1 MTPDQ
6 IRVSYSEFM
15 TKRGA
20 REIPSASL
28 VPEND
33 PSTLFTGS
41 GMQPMVPYLLGETH
55 PSGTD
60 LINIQKC
67 CRTGDIEEVG
77 DNSHLTFFEMIGRW
91 DLRANPATFKKNQIE
106 WIFEWQVDVLG
117 INPEN
122 LYVTVFKG
130 DPEVG
135 IGRDEESIGIWEEL
149 FKKRNIDPKIEDDG
163 ERYGLSRGGR
173 IFLYDAAEN
182 WWSRAGKPENMPV
195 GELGGP
201 DSEMFFDFEPDGNLM
216 DHPASDTGRF
226 LEIGNNV
233 FMSHQKTSERSFV
246 PLEKPNID
254 YGGGLERICA
264 AVNSDRDVYNTPFF
278 DAPKRVLSDLS
289 GKNYEEYLSPFRI
302 ILDHC
307 RAATFLVSDGVHPG
321 NQDASYITRRLIR
334 RAMRAAMGL
343 GIKEPFM
350 NKIITA
356 FLDDSKSYKK
366 LQSQR
371 KLILDSILQ
380 EETKFQKLLISG
392 EREILKHIERQKSV
406 SGIDAFNFYQTYGFP
421 KELTEE
427 ILKER
432 NMQIDDIE
440 GFESS
445 FNEHS
450 KKSATAAA
458 GKFKGGLADASEK
471 TTAFHTAAHLML
483 AGLREILGDHVH
495 QKGSNI
501 TAERIRFD
509 FNHDTKMTDEQ
520 KRFVEDY
527 VNNGILARAEVT
539 VFEMKKDEAYS
550 EGVEG
555 SFWEKYPDI
564 VKVYLMKDQVGKVWS
579 KELCGGPHVKNC
591 SFLSRYGT
599 FKINKEQSSS
609 AGVRRVKA
617 VFMEKVE

>member
-20 REIPSASL
+20 SEIPSASL

-41 GMQPMVPYLLGETH
+41 GMQPMVPYLLGEKH
-55 PSGTD
+55 PTGTD

-91 DLRANPATFKKNQIE
+91 DLRANPEVFKRNQIE

-117 INPEN
+117 INPEH

-130 DPEVG
+130 DPTVG
-135 IGRDEESIGIWEEL
+135 IGRDDESIKIWAKLFQQRGINPQIEES
-149 FKKRNIDPKIEDDG
+149 G
-163 ERYGLSRGGR
+163 EKYGMSRGGR
-173 IFLYDAAEN
+173 IFLYDATEN
-182 WWSRAGKPENMPV
+182 WWSRAGLPKNMPI

-201 DSEMFFDFEPDGNLM
+201 DSEMFFDFEPDGDLM
-216 DHPASDTGRF
+216 DHPASDTDRF

-233 FMSHQKTSERSFV
+233 FMSHQKTSESTFA
-246 PLEKPNID
+246 PLKKPNID
-254 YGGGLERICA
+254 YGGGLERLCA
-264 AVNSDRDVYNTPFF
+264 AVNYDRDLYNTPFF
-278 DAPKRVLSDLS
+278 ETPKKVLIELS
-289 GKNYEEYLSPFRI
+289 GKNYEDHLTSFRI

-307 RAATFLVSDGVHPG
+307 RAATFLVGDGVHPG

-334 RAMRAAMGL
+334 RAMRAAMSL
-343 GIKEPFM
+343 GIKDAFM
-350 NKIITA
+350 SKIITA
-356 FLDDSKSYKK
+356 FLDDSKSY
-366 LQSQR
+366 LQIQSKR
-371 KLILDSILQ
+371 IEILNSILQ
-380 EETKFQKLLISG
+380 EEKKFQKLLVSG
-392 EREILKHIERQKSV
+392 EREILKHIDRQKSV
-406 SGIDAFNFYQTYGFP
+406 SGFDAFNFYQTYGFP

-427 ILKER
+427 ILRER
-432 NMQIDDIE
+432 NMQIEDID
-440 GFESS
+440 GFEQS
-445 FNEHS
+445 FDEHS

-483 AGLREILGDHVH
+483 AGLREVLGNHVH

-501 TAERIRFD
+501 TSERIRFD
-509 FNHDTKMTDEQ
+509 FNHDLKMTEDQ
-520 KRFVEDY
+520 KRLVEKY
-527 VNNGILARAEVT
+527 VNDGIRAHAAVT

-550 EGVEG
+550 QGVEG

-564 VKVYLMKDQVGKVWS
+564 VKVYLMEDQDGKVWS
-579 KELCGGPHVKNC
+579 KELCGGPHVDNC
-591 SFLSRYGT
+591 ASLLTYGS

-609 AGVRRVKA
+609 AGVRRIKA
-617 VFMEKVE
+617 VFKENAE

>member
-6 IRVSYSEFM
+6 IRKSYSEFM

-20 REIPSASL
+20 FEIPSASL

-55 PSGTD
+55 PAGRD

-91 DLRANPATFKKNQIE
+91 DLKADPENFKKNQLE
-106 WIFEWQVDVLG
+106 WIFDWQVDVLG
-117 INPEN
+117 LNPQH

-130 DPEVG
+130 DPSVG
-135 IGRDEESIGIWEEL
+135 IDRDDEAIEIWTKI
-149 FKKRNIDPKIEDDG
+149 FKARNIDPKIESNG
-163 ERYGLSRGGR
+163 EKYGTSRGGR
-173 IFLYDAAEN
+173 IFLYDADEN
-182 WWSRAGKPENMPV
+182 WWSRSGRPANMPI

-201 DSEMFFDFEPDGNLM
+201 DSEMFFDFEPNGDIK
-216 DHPASDTGRF
+216 DHPASDSGRF

-233 FMSHQKTSERSFV
+233 FMSHQKVRVDSFL

-264 AVNSDRDVYNTPFF
+264 AVNTDRDVYNTPFF
-278 DAPKRVLSDLS
+278 KTPKLVLTDLS
-289 GKNYEEYLSPFRI
+289 GKLYHENLKLFRI

-307 RAATFLVSDGVHPG
+307 RAATFLVGDGVHPG
-321 NQDASYITRRLIR
+321 NQDAEYITRRLIR

-343 GIKEPFM
+343 GIKDSFM
-350 NKIITA
+350 GKLITA
-356 FLDDSKSYKK
+356 FLDDAKSYSQ

-371 KLILDSILQ
+371 EIILNSILA
-380 EETKFQKLLISG
+380 EEKKFQKLLISG
-392 EREILKHIERQKSV
+392 EREILKHVVRKGEV
-406 SGIDAFNFYQTYGFP
+406 TGFDAFNFYQTYGFP

-427 ILKER
+427 VLKEQGLEIQ
-432 NMQIDDIE
+432 NIN
-440 GFESS
+440 GFEKAS
-445 FNEHS
+445 NEHS
-450 KKSATAAA
+450 KMSATASA

-483 AGLREILGDHVH
+483 AGLREVLGSHVH

-501 TAERIRFD
+501 TADRIRFD
-509 FNHDTKMTDEQ
+509 FSHDMKMTDEE
-520 KRFVEDY
+520 KRAVEEY
-527 VNNGILARAEVT
+527 VNRGVEAKALVT
-539 VFEMKKDEAYS
+539 VSEMAKDEAYS
-550 EGVEG
+550 QGVEG

-564 VKVYLMKDQVGKVWS
+564 VKVYSMEDPSGKIWS
-579 KELCGGPHVKNC
+579 KELCGGPHVENC
-591 SFLSRYGT
+591 SILSNYGQ
-599 FKINKEQSSS
+599 FKIGKEQSSS
-609 AGVRRVKA
+609 AGTRRVKA
-617 VFMEKVE
+617 TFVE

>member
-6 IRVSYSEFM
+6 IRKSYSEFM

-20 REIPSASL
+20 FEIPSASL

-55 PSGTD
+55 PAGRD

-91 DLRANPATFKKNQIE
+91 DLKADPENFKKNQLE
-106 WIFEWQVDVLG
+106 WIFDWQVDVLG
-117 INPEN
+117 LNPQH

-130 DPEVG
+130 DPSVG
-135 IGRDEESIGIWEEL
+135 IDRDDEAIEIWTKI
-149 FKKRNIDPKIEDDG
+149 FKARNIDPKIESNG
-163 ERYGLSRGGR
+163 EKYGTSRGGR
-173 IFLYDAAEN
+173 IFLYDADEN
-182 WWSRAGKPENMPV
+182 WWSRSGRPANMPI

-201 DSEMFFDFEPDGNLM
+201 DSEMFFDFEPNGDIK
-216 DHPASDTGRF
+216 DHPASDSGRF

-233 FMSHQKTSERSFV
+233 FMSHQKVRADSFL

-264 AVNSDRDVYNTPFF
+264 AVNTDRDVYNTPFF
-278 DAPKRVLSDLS
+278 KTPKLVLTDLS
-289 GKNYEEYLSPFRI
+289 GKLYHENLKLFRI

-307 RAATFLVSDGVHPG
+307 RAATFLVGDGVHPG
-321 NQDASYITRRLIR
+321 NQDAEYITRRLIR

-343 GIKEPFM
+343 GIKDSFM
-350 NKIITA
+350 GKLITA
-356 FLDDSKSYKK
+356 FLDDAKSYSQ

-371 KLILDSILQ
+371 EIILNSILI
-380 EETKFQKLLISG
+380 EEKKFQKLLISG
-392 EREILKHIERQKSV
+392 EREILKHVVRKGEV
-406 SGIDAFNFYQTYGFP
+406 TGFDAFNFYQTYGFP

-427 ILKER
+427 VLKEQGLEIQ
-432 NMQIDDIE
+432 NIN
-440 GFESS
+440 GFEKAS
-445 FNEHS
+445 NEHS
-450 KKSATAAA
+450 KMSATASA

-483 AGLREILGDHVH
+483 AGLREVLGSHVH

-501 TAERIRFD
+501 TADRIRFD
-509 FNHDTKMTDEQ
+509 FSHDMKMTDEE
-520 KRFVEDY
+520 KRAVEEY
-527 VNNGILARAEVT
+527 VNRGVEAKALVT
-539 VFEMKKDEAYS
+539 VSEMAKDEAYS
-550 EGVEG
+550 QGVEG

-564 VKVYLMKDQVGKVWS
+564 VKVYSMEDPSGKIWS
-579 KELCGGPHVKNC
+579 KELCGGPHVENC
-591 SFLSRYGT
+591 SILSNYGQ
-599 FKINKEQSSS
+599 FKIGKEQSSS
-609 AGVRRVKA
+609 AGTRRVKA
-617 VFMEKVE
+617 TFVE

>member
-6 IRVSYSEFM
+6 IRKSYSEFM

-20 REIPSASL
+20 FEIPSASL

-55 PSGTD
+55 PAGRD

-91 DLRANPATFKKNQIE
+91 DLKADPENFKKNQLE
-106 WIFEWQVDVLG
+106 WIFDWQVDVLG
-117 INPEN
+117 LNPQH

-130 DPEVG
+130 DPSVG
-135 IGRDEESIGIWEEL
+135 IDRDDEAIEIWTKI
-149 FKKRNIDPKIEDDG
+149 FKARNIDPKIESNG
-163 ERYGLSRGGR
+163 EKYGTSRGGR
-173 IFLYDAAEN
+173 IFLYDADEN
-182 WWSRAGKPENMPV
+182 WWSRSGRPANMPI

-201 DSEMFFDFEPDGNLM
+201 DSEMFFDFEPNGDIK
-216 DHPASDTGRF
+216 DHPASDSGRF

-233 FMSHQKTSERSFV
+233 FMSHQKVRADSFL

-264 AVNSDRDVYNTPFF
+264 AVNTDRDVYNTPFF
-278 DAPKRVLSDLS
+278 KTPKLVLTDLS
-289 GKNYEEYLSPFRI
+289 GKLYHENLKLFRI

-307 RAATFLVSDGVHPG
+307 RAATFLVGDGVHPG
-321 NQDASYITRRLIR
+321 NQDAEYITRRLIR

-343 GIKEPFM
+343 GIKDSFM
-350 NKIITA
+350 GKLITA
-356 FLDDSKSYKK
+356 FLDDAKSYSQ

-371 KLILDSILQ
+371 EIILNSILT
-380 EETKFQKLLISG
+380 EEKKFQKLLISG
-392 EREILKHIERQKSV
+392 EREILKHVVRKGEV
-406 SGIDAFNFYQTYGFP
+406 TGFDAFNFYQTYGFP

-427 ILKER
+427 VLKEQGLEIQ
-432 NMQIDDIE
+432 NID
-440 GFESS
+440 GFEKASD
-445 FNEHS
+445 EHS
-450 KKSATAAA
+450 KMSATASA

-483 AGLREILGDHVH
+483 AGLREVLGSHVH

-501 TAERIRFD
+501 TADRIRFD
-509 FNHDTKMTDEQ
+509 FSHDMKMTDEE
-520 KRFVEDY
+520 KRAVEEY
-527 VNNGILARAEVT
+527 VNRGVEAKALVT
-539 VFEMKKDEAYS
+539 VSEMAKDEAYS
-550 EGVEG
+550 QGVEG

-564 VKVYLMKDQVGKVWS
+564 VKVYSMEDPSGKIWS
-579 KELCGGPHVKNC
+579 KELCGGPHVENC
-591 SFLSRYGT
+591 SILSNYGQ
-599 FKINKEQSSS
+599 FKIGKEQSSS
-609 AGVRRVKA
+609 AGTRRVKA
-617 VFMEKVE
+617 TFVE

>member
-6 IRVSYSEFM
+6 IRKSYSEFM

-20 REIPSASL
+20 FEIPSASL

-55 PSGTD
+55 PAGRD

-91 DLRANPATFKKNQIE
+91 DLKADPENFKKNQLE
-106 WIFEWQVDVLG
+106 WIFDWQVDVLG
-117 INPEN
+117 LNPQH

-130 DPEVG
+130 DPSVG
-135 IGRDEESIGIWEEL
+135 IDRDDEAIEIWTKI
-149 FKKRNIDPKIEDDG
+149 FKARNIDPKIESNG
-163 ERYGLSRGGR
+163 EKYGNSRGGR
-173 IFLYDAAEN
+173 IFLYDADEN
-182 WWSRAGKPENMPV
+182 WWSRSGRPANMPI

-201 DSEMFFDFEPDGNLM
+201 DSEMFFDFEPNGDIK
-216 DHPASDTGRF
+216 DHPASDSGRF

-233 FMSHQKTSERSFV
+233 FMSHQKVRADSFL

-264 AVNSDRDVYNTPFF
+264 AVNTDRDVYNTPFF
-278 DAPKRVLSDLS
+278 KTPKLVLTDLS
-289 GKNYEEYLSPFRI
+289 GKLYHENLKLFRI

-307 RAATFLVSDGVHPG
+307 RAATFLVGDGVHPG
-321 NQDASYITRRLIR
+321 NQDAEYITRRLIR

-343 GIKEPFM
+343 GIKDSFM
-350 NKIITA
+350 GKLITA
-356 FLDDSKSYKK
+356 FLDDAKSYSQ

-371 KLILDSILQ
+371 EIILNSILA
-380 EETKFQKLLISG
+380 EEKKFQKLLISG
-392 EREILKHIERQKSV
+392 EREILKHVVRKGEV
-406 SGIDAFNFYQTYGFP
+406 TGFDAFNFYQTYGFP

-427 ILKER
+427 VLKEQGLEIQ
-432 NMQIDDIE
+432 NIN
-440 GFESS
+440 GFEKAS
-445 FNEHS
+445 NEHS
-450 KKSATAAA
+450 KMSATASA

-483 AGLREILGDHVH
+483 AGLREVLGSHVH

-501 TAERIRFD
+501 TADRIRFD
-509 FNHDTKMTDEQ
+509 FSHDMKMTDEE
-520 KRFVEDY
+520 KRAVEEY
-527 VNNGILARAEVT
+527 VNRGVEAKALVT
-539 VFEMKKDEAYS
+539 VSEMAKDEAYS
-550 EGVEG
+550 QGVEG

-564 VKVYLMKDQVGKVWS
+564 VKVYSMEDPSGKIWS
-579 KELCGGPHVKNC
+579 KELCGGPHVENC
-591 SFLSRYGT
+591 SILSNYGQ
-599 FKINKEQSSS
+599 FKIGKEQSSS
-609 AGVRRVKA
+609 AGTRRVKA
-617 VFMEKVE
+617 TFVE

>member
-6 IRVSYSEFM
+6 IRKSYSEFM

-20 REIPSASL
+20 FEIPSASL

-55 PSGTD
+55 PAGRD

-91 DLRANPATFKKNQIE
+91 DLKADPENFKKNQLE
-106 WIFEWQVDVLG
+106 WIFDWQVDVLG
-117 INPEN
+117 LNPQH

-130 DPEVG
+130 DPSVG
-135 IGRDEESIGIWEEL
+135 IDRDDEAIEIWTKI
-149 FKKRNIDPKIEDDG
+149 FKARNIDPKIESNG
-163 ERYGLSRGGR
+163 EKYGTSRGGR
-173 IFLYDAAEN
+173 IFLYDADEN
-182 WWSRAGKPENMPV
+182 WWSRSGRPANMPI

-201 DSEMFFDFEPDGNLM
+201 DSEMFFDFEPNGDIK
-216 DHPASDTGRF
+216 DHPASDSGRF

-233 FMSHQKTSERSFV
+233 FMSHQKVRADSFL

-264 AVNSDRDVYNTPFF
+264 AVNTDRDVYNTPFF
-278 DAPKRVLSDLS
+278 KTPKLVLTDLS
-289 GKNYEEYLSPFRI
+289 GKLYHENLKLFRI

-307 RAATFLVSDGVHPG
+307 RAATFLVGDGVHPG
-321 NQDASYITRRLIR
+321 NQDAEYITRRLIR

-343 GIKEPFM
+343 GIKDSFM
-350 NKIITA
+350 GKLITA
-356 FLDDSKSYKK
+356 FLDDAKSYSQ

-371 KLILDSILQ
+371 EIILNSILT
-380 EETKFQKLLISG
+380 EEKKFQKLLISG
-392 EREILKHIERQKSV
+392 EREILKHVVRKGEV
-406 SGIDAFNFYQTYGFP
+406 TGFDAFNFYQTYGFP

-427 ILKER
+427 VLKEQGLEIQ
-432 NMQIDDIE
+432 NIN
-440 GFESS
+440 GFEKAS
-445 FNEHS
+445 NEHS
-450 KKSATAAA
+450 KMSATASA

-483 AGLREILGDHVH
+483 AGLREVLGSHVH

-501 TAERIRFD
+501 TADRIRFD
-509 FNHDTKMTDEQ
+509 FSHDMKMTDEE
-520 KRFVEDY
+520 KRAVEEY
-527 VNNGILARAEVT
+527 VNRGVEAKALVT
-539 VFEMKKDEAYS
+539 VSEMAKDEAYS
-550 EGVEG
+550 QGVEG

-564 VKVYLMKDQVGKVWS
+564 VKVYSMEDPSGKIWS
-579 KELCGGPHVKNC
+579 KELCGGPHVENC
-591 SFLSRYGT
+591 SILSTYGQ
-599 FKINKEQSSS
+599 FKIGKEQSSS
-609 AGVRRVKA
+609 AGTRRVKA
-617 VFMEKVE
+617 TFVE

>member
-1 MTPDQ
+1 
-6 IRVSYSEFM
+6 
-15 TKRGA
+15 
-20 REIPSASL
+20 
-28 VPEND
+28 
-33 PSTLFTGS
+33 
-41 GMQPMVPYLLGETH
+41 
-55 PSGTD
+55 
-60 LINIQKC
+60 
-67 CRTGDIEEVG
+67 
-77 DNSHLTFFEMIGRW
+77 
-91 DLRANPATFKKNQIE
+91 
-106 WIFEWQVDVLG
+106 
-117 INPEN
+117 
-122 LYVTVFKG
+122 
-130 DPEVG
+130 
-135 IGRDEESIGIWEEL
+135 
-149 FKKRNIDPKIEDDG
+149 
-163 ERYGLSRGGR
+163 
-173 IFLYDAAEN
+173 
-182 WWSRAGKPENMPV
+182 
-195 GELGGP
+195 LGGP

-233 FMSHQKTSERSFV
+233 FMSYQKKSERSFV

-278 DAPKRVLSDLS
+278 DEPKRVLSDLS
-289 GKNYEEYLSPFRI
+289 GKNYKEYLSSFRI

-307 RAATFLVSDGVHPG
+307 RAATFLVGDGVHPG

-350 NKIITA
+350 HKIITA
-356 FLDDSKSYKK
+356 FLDDSKSYKQI
-366 LQSQR
+366 QSQR
-371 KLILDSILQ
+371 KLILNSILQ
-380 EETKFQKLLISG
+380 EEAKFQKLLISG
-392 EREILKHIERQKSV
+392 EKEILKHIERQKSV

-445 FNEHS
+445 FKEHS

-509 FNHDTKMTDEQ
+509 FNHDLKMTDEQ

-527 VNNGILARAEVT
+527 VNNGILAQAEVT
-539 VFEMKKDEAYS
+539 VFEMKKDEAYA

-564 VKVYLMKDQVGKVWS
+564 VKVYLMKDQAGKVWS

-591 SFLSRYGT
+591 SFLSKYGT

>member
-6 IRVSYSEFM
+6 IRKSYSEFM

-20 REIPSASL
+20 FEIPSASL

-55 PSGTD
+55 PAGRD

-91 DLRANPATFKKNQIE
+91 DLKADPENFKKNQLE
-106 WIFEWQVDVLG
+106 WIFDWQVDVLG
-117 INPEN
+117 LNPQH

-130 DPEVG
+130 DPSVG
-135 IGRDEESIGIWEEL
+135 IDRDDEAIEIWTKI
-149 FKKRNIDPKIEDDG
+149 FKARNIDPKIESNG
-163 ERYGLSRGGR
+163 EKYGTSRGGR
-173 IFLYDAAEN
+173 IFLYDADEN
-182 WWSRAGKPENMPV
+182 WWSRSGRPANMPI

-201 DSEMFFDFEPDGNLM
+201 DSEMFFDFEPNGDIK
-216 DHPASDTGRF
+216 DHPASDSGRF

-233 FMSHQKTSERSFV
+233 FMSHQKVRADSFL
-246 PLEKPNID
+246 PLENPNID

-264 AVNSDRDVYNTPFF
+264 AVNTDRDVYNTPFF
-278 DAPKRVLSDLS
+278 KTPKLVLTDLS
-289 GKNYEEYLSPFRI
+289 GKLYHENLKLFRI

-307 RAATFLVSDGVHPG
+307 RAATFLVGDGVHPG
-321 NQDASYITRRLIR
+321 NQDAEYITRRLIR

-343 GIKEPFM
+343 GIKDSFM
-350 NKIITA
+350 GKLITA
-356 FLDDSKSYKK
+356 FLDDAKSYSQ

-371 KLILDSILQ
+371 EIILNSILA
-380 EETKFQKLLISG
+380 EEKKFQKLLISG
-392 EREILKHIERQKSV
+392 EREILKHVVRKGEV
-406 SGIDAFNFYQTYGFP
+406 TGFDAFNFYQTYGFP

-427 ILKER
+427 VLKEQGLEIQ
-432 NMQIDDIE
+432 NIN
-440 GFESS
+440 GFEKAS
-445 FNEHS
+445 NEHS
-450 KKSATAAA
+450 KMSATASA

-483 AGLREILGDHVH
+483 AGLREVLGSHVH

-501 TAERIRFD
+501 TADRIRFD
-509 FNHDTKMTDEQ
+509 FSHDMKMTDEE
-520 KRFVEDY
+520 KRAVEEY
-527 VNNGILARAEVT
+527 VNRGVEAKALVT
-539 VFEMKKDEAYS
+539 VSEMAKDEAYS
-550 EGVEG
+550 QGVEG

-564 VKVYLMKDQVGKVWS
+564 VKVYSMEDPSGKIWS
-579 KELCGGPHVKNC
+579 KELCGGPHVENC
-591 SFLSRYGT
+591 SILSNYGQ
-599 FKINKEQSSS
+599 FKIGKEQSSS
-609 AGVRRVKA
+609 AGTRRVKA
-617 VFMEKVE
+617 TFVE

>member
-6 IRVSYSEFM
+6 IRKSYSEFM

-20 REIPSASL
+20 FEIPSASL

-55 PSGTD
+55 PAGRD

-91 DLRANPATFKKNQIE
+91 DLKADPENFKKNQLE
-106 WIFEWQVDVLG
+106 WIFDWQVDVLG
-117 INPEN
+117 LNPQH

-130 DPEVG
+130 DPSVG
-135 IGRDEESIGIWEEL
+135 IDRDDEAIEIWTKI
-149 FKKRNIDPKIEDDG
+149 FKARNIDPKIESNG
-163 ERYGLSRGGR
+163 EKYGTSRGGR
-173 IFLYDAAEN
+173 IFLYDADEN
-182 WWSRAGKPENMPV
+182 WWSRSGRPANMPI

-201 DSEMFFDFEPDGNLM
+201 DSEMFFDFEPNGDIK
-216 DHPASDTGRF
+216 DHPASDSGRF

-233 FMSHQKTSERSFV
+233 FMSHQKVRADSFL

-264 AVNSDRDVYNTPFF
+264 AVNTDRDVYNTPFF
-278 DAPKRVLSDLS
+278 KTPKLVLTDLS
-289 GKNYEEYLSPFRI
+289 GKLYHENLKLFRI

-307 RAATFLVSDGVHPG
+307 RAATFLVGDGVHPG
-321 NQDASYITRRLIR
+321 NQDAEYITRRLIR

-343 GIKEPFM
+343 GIKGSFM
-350 NKIITA
+350 GKLITA
-356 FLDDSKSYKK
+356 FLDDAKSYSQ

-371 KLILDSILQ
+371 EIILNSILT
-380 EETKFQKLLISG
+380 EEKKFQKLLISG
-392 EREILKHIERQKSV
+392 EREILKHVVRKGEV
-406 SGIDAFNFYQTYGFP
+406 TGFDAFNFYQTYGFP

-427 ILKER
+427 VLKEQGLEIQ
-432 NMQIDDIE
+432 NIN
-440 GFESS
+440 GFEKAS
-445 FNEHS
+445 NEHS
-450 KKSATAAA
+450 KMSATASA

-483 AGLREILGDHVH
+483 AGLREVLGSHVH

-501 TAERIRFD
+501 TADRIRFD
-509 FNHDTKMTDEQ
+509 FSHDMKMTDEE
-520 KRFVEDY
+520 KRAVEEY
-527 VNNGILARAEVT
+527 VNRGVEAKALVT
-539 VFEMKKDEAYS
+539 VSEMAKDEAYS
-550 EGVEG
+550 QGVEG

-564 VKVYLMKDQVGKVWS
+564 VKVYSMEDPSGKIWS
-579 KELCGGPHVKNC
+579 KELCGGPHVENC
-591 SFLSRYGT
+591 SILSTYGQ
-599 FKINKEQSSS
+599 FKIGKEQSSS
-609 AGVRRVKA
+609 AGTRRVKA
-617 VFMEKVE
+617 TFVE

>member
-6 IRVSYSEFM
+6 IRKSYSEFM

-20 REIPSASL
+20 FEIPSASL

-55 PSGTD
+55 PAGRD

-91 DLRANPATFKKNQIE
+91 DLKADPENFKKNQLE
-106 WIFEWQVDVLG
+106 WIFDWQVDVLG
-117 INPEN
+117 LNPQH

-130 DPEVG
+130 DPSVG
-135 IGRDEESIGIWEEL
+135 IDRDDEAIEIWTKI
-149 FKKRNIDPKIEDDG
+149 FKARNIDPKIESNG
-163 ERYGLSRGGR
+163 EKYGTSRGGR
-173 IFLYDAAEN
+173 IFLYDADEN
-182 WWSRAGKPENMPV
+182 WWSRSGRPANMPI

-201 DSEMFFDFEPDGNLM
+201 DSEMFFDFEPNGDIK
-216 DHPASDTGRF
+216 DHPASDSGRF

-233 FMSHQKTSERSFV
+233 FMSHQKVRADSFL

-264 AVNSDRDVYNTPFF
+264 AVNTDRDVYNTPFF
-278 DAPKRVLSDLS
+278 KTPKLVLTDLS
-289 GKNYEEYLSPFRI
+289 GKLYHENLKLFRI

-307 RAATFLVSDGVHPG
+307 RAATFLVGDGVHPG
-321 NQDASYITRRLIR
+321 NQDAEYITRRLIR

-343 GIKEPFM
+343 GIKDSFM
-350 NKIITA
+350 GKLITA
-356 FLDDSKSYKK
+356 FLDDAKSYSQ

-371 KLILDSILQ
+371 EIILNSILT
-380 EETKFQKLLISG
+380 EEKKFQKLLISG
-392 EREILKHIERQKSV
+392 EREILKHVVRKGEV
-406 SGIDAFNFYQTYGFP
+406 TGFDAFNFYQTYGFP

-427 ILKER
+427 VLKEQGLEIQ
-432 NMQIDDIE
+432 NIN
-440 GFESS
+440 GFEKAS
-445 FNEHS
+445 NEHS
-450 KKSATAAA
+450 KMSATASA

-483 AGLREILGDHVH
+483 AGLREVLGSHVH

-501 TAERIRFD
+501 TADRIRFD
-509 FNHDTKMTDEQ
+509 FSHDMKMTDEE
-520 KRFVEDY
+520 KRAVEEY
-527 VNNGILARAEVT
+527 VNRGVEAKALVT
-539 VFEMKKDEAYS
+539 VSEMAKDEAYS
-550 EGVEG
+550 QEVEG

-564 VKVYLMKDQVGKVWS
+564 VKVYSMEDPSGKIWS
-579 KELCGGPHVKNC
+579 KELCGGPHVENC
-591 SFLSRYGT
+591 SILSNYGQ
-599 FKINKEQSSS
+599 FKIGKEQSSS
-609 AGVRRVKA
+609 AGTRRVKA
-617 VFMEKVE
+617 TFVE

>member
-6 IRVSYSEFM
+6 IRKSYSEFM

-20 REIPSASL
+20 FEIPSASL

-55 PSGTD
+55 PAGRD

-91 DLRANPATFKKNQIE
+91 DLKADPENFKKNQLE
-106 WIFEWQVDVLG
+106 WIFDWQVDVLG
-117 INPEN
+117 LNPQH

-130 DPEVG
+130 DPSVG
-135 IGRDEESIGIWEEL
+135 IGRDDEAIEIWTKI
-149 FKKRNIDPKIEDDG
+149 FKARNIDPKIESNG
-163 ERYGLSRGGR
+163 EKYGTSRGGR
-173 IFLYDAAEN
+173 IFLYDADEN
-182 WWSRAGKPENMPV
+182 WWSRSGRPANMPI

-201 DSEMFFDFEPDGNLM
+201 DSEMFFDFEPNGDIK
-216 DHPASDTGRF
+216 DHPASDSGRF

-233 FMSHQKTSERSFV
+233 FMSHQKVRADSFL

-264 AVNSDRDVYNTPFF
+264 AVNTDRDVYNTPFF
-278 DAPKRVLSDLS
+278 KTPKLVLTDLS
-289 GKNYEEYLSPFRI
+289 GKLYHENLKLFRI

-307 RAATFLVSDGVHPG
+307 RAATFLVGDGVHPG
-321 NQDASYITRRLIR
+321 NQDAEYITRRLIR

-343 GIKEPFM
+343 GIKDSFM
-350 NKIITA
+350 GKLITA
-356 FLDDSKSYKK
+356 FLDDAKSYSQ

-371 KLILDSILQ
+371 EIILNSILT
-380 EETKFQKLLISG
+380 EEKKFQKLLISG
-392 EREILKHIERQKSV
+392 EREILKHVVRKGEV
-406 SGIDAFNFYQTYGFP
+406 TGFDAFNFYQTYGFP

-427 ILKER
+427 VLKEQGLEIQ
-432 NMQIDDIE
+432 NIN
-440 GFESS
+440 GFEKAS
-445 FNEHS
+445 NEHS
-450 KKSATAAA
+450 KMSATASA

-483 AGLREILGDHVH
+483 AGLREVLGSHVH

-501 TAERIRFD
+501 TADRIRFD
-509 FNHDTKMTDEQ
+509 FSHDMKMTDEE
-520 KRFVEDY
+520 KRAVEEY
-527 VNNGILARAEVT
+527 VNRGVEAKALVT
-539 VFEMKKDEAYS
+539 VSEMAKDEAYS
-550 EGVEG
+550 QGVEG

-564 VKVYLMKDQVGKVWS
+564 VKVYSMEDPSGKIWS
-579 KELCGGPHVKNC
+579 KELCGGPHVENC
-591 SFLSRYGT
+591 SILSNYGQ
-599 FKINKEQSSS
+599 FKIGKEQSSS
-609 AGVRRVKA
+609 AGTRRVKA
-617 VFMEKVE
+617 TFVE

>member
-6 IRVSYSEFM
+6 IRKSYSEFM

-20 REIPSASL
+20 FEIPSASL

-55 PSGTD
+55 PAGRD

-91 DLRANPATFKKNQIE
+91 DLKADPENFKKNQLE
-106 WIFEWQVDVLG
+106 WIFDWQVDVLG
-117 INPEN
+117 LNPQH

-130 DPEVG
+130 DPSVG
-135 IGRDEESIGIWEEL
+135 IDRDDEAIEIWTKI
-149 FKKRNIDPKIEDDG
+149 FKARNIDPKIESNG
-163 ERYGLSRGGR
+163 EKYGTSRGGR
-173 IFLYDAAEN
+173 IFLYDADEN
-182 WWSRAGKPENMPV
+182 WWSRSGRPANMPI

-201 DSEMFFDFEPDGNLM
+201 DSEMFFDFEPNGDIK
-216 DHPASDTGRF
+216 DHPASDSGRF

-233 FMSHQKTSERSFV
+233 FMSHQKVRADSFL

-264 AVNSDRDVYNTPFF
+264 AVNTDRDVYNTPFF
-278 DAPKRVLSDLS
+278 KTPKLVLTDLS
-289 GKNYEEYLSPFRI
+289 GKLYHENLKLFRI

-307 RAATFLVSDGVHPG
+307 RAATFLVGDGVHPG
-321 NQDASYITRRLIR
+321 NQDAEYITRRLIR

-343 GIKEPFM
+343 GIKDYFM
-350 NKIITA
+350 GKLITA
-356 FLDDSKSYKK
+356 FLDDAKSYSQ

-371 KLILDSILQ
+371 EIILNSILA
-380 EETKFQKLLISG
+380 EEKKFQKLLISG
-392 EREILKHIERQKSV
+392 EREILKHVVRKGEV
-406 SGIDAFNFYQTYGFP
+406 TGFDAFNFYQTYGFP

-427 ILKER
+427 VLKEQGLEIQ
-432 NMQIDDIE
+432 NIN
-440 GFESS
+440 GFEKAS
-445 FNEHS
+445 NEHS
-450 KKSATAAA
+450 KMSATASA

-483 AGLREILGDHVH
+483 AGLREVLGSHVH

-501 TAERIRFD
+501 TADRIRFD
-509 FNHDTKMTDEQ
+509 FSHDMKMTDEE
-520 KRFVEDY
+520 KRAVEEY
-527 VNNGILARAEVT
+527 VNRGVEAKALVT
-539 VFEMKKDEAYS
+539 VSEMAKDEAYS
-550 EGVEG
+550 QGVEG

-564 VKVYLMKDQVGKVWS
+564 VKVYSMEDPSGKIWS
-579 KELCGGPHVKNC
+579 KELCGGPHVENC
-591 SFLSRYGT
+591 SILSNYGQ
-599 FKINKEQSSS
+599 FKIGKEQSSS
-609 AGVRRVKA
+609 AGTRRVKA
-617 VFMEKVE
+617 TFVE

>member
-6 IRVSYSEFM
+6 IRKSYSEFM

-20 REIPSASL
+20 FEIPSASL

-55 PSGTD
+55 PAGRD

-91 DLRANPATFKKNQIE
+91 DLKADPENFKKNQLE
-106 WIFEWQVDVLG
+106 WIFDWQVDVLG
-117 INPEN
+117 LNPQH

-130 DPEVG
+130 DPSVG
-135 IGRDEESIGIWEEL
+135 IDRDDEAIEIWTKI
-149 FKKRNIDPKIEDDG
+149 FKARNIDPKIESNG
-163 ERYGLSRGGR
+163 EKYGTSRGGR
-173 IFLYDAAEN
+173 IFLYDADEN
-182 WWSRAGKPENMPV
+182 WWSRSGRPANMPI

-201 DSEMFFDFEPDGNLM
+201 DSEMFFDFEPNGDIK
-216 DHPASDTGRF
+216 DHPASDSGRF

-233 FMSHQKTSERSFV
+233 FMSHQKVRADSFL

-264 AVNSDRDVYNTPFF
+264 AVNTDRDVYNTPFF
-278 DAPKRVLSDLS
+278 KTPKLVLTDLS
-289 GKNYEEYLSPFRI
+289 GKLYHENLKLFRI

-307 RAATFLVSDGVHPG
+307 RAATFLVGDGVHPG
-321 NQDASYITRRLIR
+321 NQDAEYITRRLIR

-343 GIKEPFM
+343 GIKDSFM
-350 NKIITA
+350 GKLITA
-356 FLDDSKSYKK
+356 FLDDAKSYSQ

-371 KLILDSILQ
+371 EIILNSILT
-380 EETKFQKLLISG
+380 EEKKFQKLLISG
-392 EREILKHIERQKSV
+392 EREILKHVVRKGEV
-406 SGIDAFNFYQTYGFP
+406 TGFDAFNFYQTYGFP

-427 ILKER
+427 VLKEQGLEIQ
-432 NMQIDDIE
+432 NIN
-440 GFESS
+440 GFEKAS
-445 FNEHS
+445 NEHS
-450 KKSATAAA
+450 KMSATASA

-483 AGLREILGDHVH
+483 AGLREVLGSHVH

-501 TAERIRFD
+501 TADRIRFD
-509 FNHDTKMTDEQ
+509 FSHDIKMTDEE
-520 KRFVEDY
+520 KRAVEEY
-527 VNNGILARAEVT
+527 VNRGVEAKALVT
-539 VFEMKKDEAYS
+539 VSEMAKDEAYS
-550 EGVEG
+550 QGVEG

-564 VKVYLMKDQVGKVWS
+564 VKVYSMEDPSGKIWS
-579 KELCGGPHVKNC
+579 KELCGGPHVENC
-591 SFLSRYGT
+591 SILSNYGQ
-599 FKINKEQSSS
+599 FKIGKEQSSS
-609 AGVRRVKA
+609 AGTRRVKA
-617 VFMEKVE
+617 TFVE

>member
-6 IRVSYSEFM
+6 IRKSYSEFM

-20 REIPSASL
+20 FEIPSASL

-55 PSGTD
+55 PAGRD

-91 DLRANPATFKKNQIE
+91 DLKADPENFKKNQLE
-106 WIFEWQVDVLG
+106 WIFDWQVDVLG
-117 INPEN
+117 LNPQH

-130 DPEVG
+130 DPSVG
-135 IGRDEESIGIWEEL
+135 IDRDDEAIEIWTKI
-149 FKKRNIDPKIEDDG
+149 FKARNIDPKIESNG
-163 ERYGLSRGGR
+163 EKYGTSRGGR
-173 IFLYDAAEN
+173 IFLYDADEN
-182 WWSRAGKPENMPV
+182 WWSRSGRPANMPI

-201 DSEMFFDFEPDGNLM
+201 DSEMFFDFEPNGDIK
-216 DHPASDTGRF
+216 DHPASDSGRF

-233 FMSHQKTSERSFV
+233 FMSHQKVKADSFL

-264 AVNSDRDVYNTPFF
+264 AVNTDRDVYNTPFF
-278 DAPKRVLSDLS
+278 KTPKLVLTDLS
-289 GKNYEEYLSPFRI
+289 GKLYHENLKLFRI

-307 RAATFLVSDGVHPG
+307 RAATFLVGDGVHPG
-321 NQDASYITRRLIR
+321 NQDAEYITRRLIR

-343 GIKEPFM
+343 GIKDSFM
-350 NKIITA
+350 GKLITA
-356 FLDDSKSYKK
+356 FLDDAKSYSQ

-371 KLILDSILQ
+371 EIILNSILT
-380 EETKFQKLLISG
+380 EEKKFQKLLISG
-392 EREILKHIERQKSV
+392 EREILKHVVRKGEV
-406 SGIDAFNFYQTYGFP
+406 TGLDAFNFYQTYGFP

-427 ILKER
+427 VLKEQGLEIQ
-432 NMQIDDIE
+432 NIN
-440 GFESS
+440 GFEKAS
-445 FNEHS
+445 NEHS
-450 KKSATAAA
+450 KMSATASA

-483 AGLREILGDHVH
+483 AGLREVLGSHVH

-501 TAERIRFD
+501 TADRIRFD
-509 FNHDTKMTDEQ
+509 FSHDMKMTDEE
-520 KRFVEDY
+520 KRAVEEY
-527 VNNGILARAEVT
+527 VNRGVEAKALVT
-539 VFEMKKDEAYS
+539 VSEMAKDEAYS
-550 EGVEG
+550 QGVEG

-564 VKVYLMKDQVGKVWS
+564 VKVYSMEDPSGKIWS
-579 KELCGGPHVKNC
+579 KELCGGPHVENC
-591 SFLSRYGT
+591 SILSNYGQ
-599 FKINKEQSSS
+599 FKIGKEQSSS
-609 AGVRRVKA
+609 AGTRRVKA
-617 VFMEKVE
+617 TFVE

>member
-6 IRVSYSEFM
+6 IRKSYSEFM

-20 REIPSASL
+20 FEIPSASL

-55 PSGTD
+55 PAGRD

-91 DLRANPATFKKNQIE
+91 DLKADPENFKKNQLE
-106 WIFEWQVDVLG
+106 WIFDWQVDVLG
-117 INPEN
+117 LNPQH

-130 DPEVG
+130 DPSVG
-135 IGRDEESIGIWEEL
+135 IDRDDEAIEIWTKI
-149 FKKRNIDPKIEDDG
+149 FKARNIDPKIESNG
-163 ERYGLSRGGR
+163 EKYGTSRGGR
-173 IFLYDAAEN
+173 IFLYDADEN
-182 WWSRAGKPENMPV
+182 WWSRSGRPANMPI

-201 DSEMFFDFEPDGNLM
+201 DSEMFFDFEPNGDLK
-216 DHPASDTGRF
+216 DHPASDSGRF

-233 FMSHQKTSERSFV
+233 FMSHQKVRVDSFL

-264 AVNSDRDVYNTPFF
+264 AVNTDRDVYNTPFF
-278 DAPKRVLSDLS
+278 KTPKLVLTDLS
-289 GKNYEEYLSPFRI
+289 GKLYHENLKLFRI

-307 RAATFLVSDGVHPG
+307 RAATFLVGDGVHPG
-321 NQDASYITRRLIR
+321 NQDAEYITRRLIR

-343 GIKEPFM
+343 GIKDSFM
-350 NKIITA
+350 GKLITA
-356 FLDDSKSYKK
+356 FLDDAKSYSQ

-371 KLILDSILQ
+371 EIILNSILA
-380 EETKFQKLLISG
+380 EEKKFQKLLISG
-392 EREILKHIERQKSV
+392 EREILKHVVRKGEV
-406 SGIDAFNFYQTYGFP
+406 TGFDAFNFYQTYGFP

-427 ILKER
+427 VLKEQGLEIQ
-432 NMQIDDIE
+432 NIN
-440 GFESS
+440 GFEKAS
-445 FNEHS
+445 NEHS
-450 KKSATAAA
+450 KMSATASA

-483 AGLREILGDHVH
+483 AGLREVLGSHVH

-501 TAERIRFD
+501 TADRIRFD
-509 FNHDTKMTDEQ
+509 FSHDMKMTDEE
-520 KRFVEDY
+520 KRAVEEY
-527 VNNGILARAEVT
+527 VNRGVEAKALVT
-539 VFEMKKDEAYS
+539 VSEMAKDEAYS
-550 EGVEG
+550 QGVEG

-564 VKVYLMKDQVGKVWS
+564 VKVYSMEDPSGKIWS
-579 KELCGGPHVKNC
+579 KELCGGPHVENC
-591 SFLSRYGT
+591 SILSNYGQ
-599 FKINKEQSSS
+599 FKIGKEQSSS
-609 AGVRRVKA
+609 AGTRRVKA
-617 VFMEKVE
+617 TFVE

>member
-6 IRVSYSEFM
+6 IRKSYSEFM

-20 REIPSASL
+20 FEIPSASL

-55 PSGTD
+55 PAGRD

-91 DLRANPATFKKNQIE
+91 DLKADPENFKKNQLE
-106 WIFEWQVDVLG
+106 WIFDWQVDVLG
-117 INPEN
+117 LNPQH

-130 DPEVG
+130 DPSVG
-135 IGRDEESIGIWEEL
+135 IDRDDEAIEIWTKI
-149 FKKRNIDPKIEDDG
+149 FKTRNIDPKIESNG
-163 ERYGLSRGGR
+163 EKYGTSRGGR
-173 IFLYDAAEN
+173 IFLYDADEN
-182 WWSRAGKPENMPV
+182 WWSRSGKPANMPI

-201 DSEMFFDFEPDGNLM
+201 DSEMFFDFEPNGDIK
-216 DHPASDTGRF
+216 DHPASDSGRF

-233 FMSHQKTSERSFV
+233 FMSHQKVRADSFL

-264 AVNSDRDVYNTPFF
+264 AVNTDRDVYNTPFF
-278 DAPKRVLSDLS
+278 KTPKLVLTDLS
-289 GKNYEEYLSPFRI
+289 GKLYHENLKLFRI

-307 RAATFLVSDGVHPG
+307 RAATFLVGDGVHPG
-321 NQDASYITRRLIR
+321 NQDAEYITRRLIR

-343 GIKEPFM
+343 GIKDSFM
-350 NKIITA
+350 GKLITA
-356 FLDDSKSYKK
+356 FLDDAKSYSQ

-371 KLILDSILQ
+371 EIILNSILT
-380 EETKFQKLLISG
+380 EEKKFQKLLISG
-392 EREILKHIERQKSV
+392 EREILKHVVRKGEV
-406 SGIDAFNFYQTYGFP
+406 TGFDAFNFYQTYGFP

-427 ILKER
+427 VLKEQGLEIQ
-432 NMQIDDIE
+432 NIN
-440 GFESS
+440 GFEKAS
-445 FNEHS
+445 NEHS
-450 KKSATAAA
+450 KMSATASA

-483 AGLREILGDHVH
+483 AGLREVLGSHVH

-501 TAERIRFD
+501 TADRIRFD
-509 FNHDTKMTDEQ
+509 FSHDMKMTDEE
-520 KRFVEDY
+520 KRAVEEY
-527 VNNGILARAEVT
+527 VNRGVEAKALVT
-539 VFEMKKDEAYS
+539 VSEMAKDEAYS
-550 EGVEG
+550 QGVEG

-564 VKVYLMKDQVGKVWS
+564 VKVYSMEDPSGKIWS
-579 KELCGGPHVKNC
+579 KELCGGPHVENC
-591 SFLSRYGT
+591 SILSNYGQ
-599 FKINKEQSSS
+599 FKIGKEQSSS
-609 AGVRRVKA
+609 AGTRRVKA
-617 VFMEKVE
+617 TFVE

>member
-6 IRVSYSEFM
+6 IRKSYSEFM

-20 REIPSASL
+20 FEIPSASL

-55 PSGTD
+55 PAGRD

-91 DLRANPATFKKNQIE
+91 DLKADPENFKKNQLE
-106 WIFEWQVDVLG
+106 WIFDWQVDVLG
-117 INPEN
+117 LNPQH

-130 DPEVG
+130 DPSVG
-135 IGRDEESIGIWEEL
+135 IDRDDEAIEIWTKI
-149 FKKRNIDPKIEDDG
+149 FKARNIDPKIESNG
-163 ERYGLSRGGR
+163 EKYGTSRGGR
-173 IFLYDAAEN
+173 IFLYDADEN
-182 WWSRAGKPENMPV
+182 WWSRSGRPANMPI

-201 DSEMFFDFEPDGNLM
+201 DSEMFFDFEPNGDIK
-216 DHPASDTGRF
+216 DHPASDSGRF

-233 FMSHQKTSERSFV
+233 FMSHQKVRADSFL

-264 AVNSDRDVYNTPFF
+264 AVNTDRDVYNTPFF
-278 DAPKRVLSDLS
+278 KTPKLVLTDLS
-289 GKNYEEYLSPFRI
+289 GKLYHENLKLFRI

-307 RAATFLVSDGVHPG
+307 RAATFLVGDGVHPG
-321 NQDASYITRRLIR
+321 NQDAEYITRRLIR

-343 GIKEPFM
+343 GIKDSFM
-350 NKIITA
+350 GKLITA
-356 FLDDSKSYKK
+356 FLDDAKSYSQ

-371 KLILDSILQ
+371 EIILNSILT
-380 EETKFQKLLISG
+380 EEKKFQKLLISG
-392 EREILKHIERQKSV
+392 EREILKHVVRKGEV
-406 SGIDAFNFYQTYGFP
+406 TGFDAFNFYQTYGFP

-427 ILKER
+427 VLKEQGLEIQ
-432 NMQIDDIE
+432 NIN
-440 GFESS
+440 GFEKAS
-445 FNEHS
+445 NEHS
-450 KKSATAAA
+450 KMSATASA

-483 AGLREILGDHVH
+483 AGLREVLGSHVH

-501 TAERIRFD
+501 TADRIRFD
-509 FNHDTKMTDEQ
+509 FSHDMKMTDEE
-520 KRFVEDY
+520 KRAVEEY
-527 VNNGILARAEVT
+527 VNRGVEAKALVT
-539 VFEMKKDEAYS
+539 VSEMAKDEAYS
-550 EGVEG
+550 QGVEG

-564 VKVYLMKDQVGKVWS
+564 VKVYSMEDPSGKIWS
-579 KELCGGPHVKNC
+579 KELCGGPHVENC
-591 SFLSRYGT
+591 SILSNYGQ
-599 FKINKEQSSS
+599 FKIGKEQSSS
-609 AGVRRVKA
+609 AGTRRVKA
-617 VFMEKVE
+617 TFVE

>member
-6 IRVSYSEFM
+6 IRKSYSEFM

-20 REIPSASL
+20 FEIPSASL

-55 PSGTD
+55 PAGRD

-91 DLRANPATFKKNQIE
+91 DLKADPENFKKNQLE
-106 WIFEWQVDVLG
+106 WIFDWQVDVLG
-117 INPEN
+117 LNPQH

-130 DPEVG
+130 DPSVG
-135 IGRDEESIGIWEEL
+135 IDRDDESIEIWTKI
-149 FKKRNIDPKIEDDG
+149 FKARNIDPKIESNG
-163 ERYGLSRGGR
+163 EKYGTSRGGR
-173 IFLYDAAEN
+173 IFLYDADEN
-182 WWSRAGKPENMPV
+182 WWSRSGRPANMPI

-201 DSEMFFDFEPDGNLM
+201 DSEMFFDFEPNGDIK
-216 DHPASDTGRF
+216 DHPASDSGRF

-233 FMSHQKTSERSFV
+233 FMSHQKVRADSFL

-264 AVNSDRDVYNTPFF
+264 AVNTDRDVYNTPFF
-278 DAPKRVLSDLS
+278 KTPKLVLTDLS
-289 GKNYEEYLSPFRI
+289 GKLYHENLKLFRI

-307 RAATFLVSDGVHPG
+307 RAATFLVGDGVHPG
-321 NQDASYITRRLIR
+321 NQDAEYITRRLIR

-343 GIKEPFM
+343 GIKDSFM
-350 NKIITA
+350 GKLITA
-356 FLDDSKSYKK
+356 FLDDAKSYSQ

-371 KLILDSILQ
+371 EIILNSILA
-380 EETKFQKLLISG
+380 EEKKFQKLLISG
-392 EREILKHIERQKSV
+392 EREILKHVVRKGEV
-406 SGIDAFNFYQTYGFP
+406 TGFDAFNFYQTYGFP

-427 ILKER
+427 VLKEQGLEIQ
-432 NMQIDDIE
+432 NIN
-440 GFESS
+440 GFEKAS
-445 FNEHS
+445 NEHS
-450 KKSATAAA
+450 KMSATASA

-483 AGLREILGDHVH
+483 AGLREVLGSHVH

-501 TAERIRFD
+501 TADRIRFD
-509 FNHDTKMTDEQ
+509 FSHDMKMTDEE
-520 KRFVEDY
+520 KRAVEEY
-527 VNNGILARAEVT
+527 VNRGVEAKALVT
-539 VFEMKKDEAYS
+539 VSEMAKDEAYS
-550 EGVEG
+550 QGVEG

-564 VKVYLMKDQVGKVWS
+564 VKVYSMEDPSGKIWS
-579 KELCGGPHVKNC
+579 KELCGGPHVENC
-591 SFLSRYGT
+591 SILSNYGQ
-599 FKINKEQSSS
+599 FKIGKEQSSS
-609 AGVRRVKA
+609 AGTRRVKA
-617 VFMEKVE
+617 TFVE

>member
-6 IRVSYSEFM
+6 IRKSYSEFM

-20 REIPSASL
+20 FEIPSASL

-55 PSGTD
+55 PAGRD

-91 DLRANPATFKKNQIE
+91 DLKADPENFKKNQLE
-106 WIFEWQVDVLG
+106 WIFDWQVDVLG
-117 INPEN
+117 LNPQH

-130 DPEVG
+130 DPSVG
-135 IGRDEESIGIWEEL
+135 IDRDDEAIEIWTKI
-149 FKKRNIDPKIEDDG
+149 FKARNIDPKIESNG
-163 ERYGLSRGGR
+163 EKYGTSRGGR
-173 IFLYDAAEN
+173 IFLYDADEN
-182 WWSRAGKPENMPV
+182 WWSRSGRPANMPI

-201 DSEMFFDFEPDGNLM
+201 DSEMFFDFEPNGDIK
-216 DHPASDTGRF
+216 DHPASDSGRF

-233 FMSHQKTSERSFV
+233 FMSHQKVRADSFL

-264 AVNSDRDVYNTPFF
+264 AVNTDRDVYNTPFF
-278 DAPKRVLSDLS
+278 KTPKLVLTDLS
-289 GKNYEEYLSPFRI
+289 GKLYHENLKLFRI

-307 RAATFLVSDGVHPG
+307 RAATFLVGDGVHPG
-321 NQDASYITRRLIR
+321 NQDAEYITRRLIR

-343 GIKEPFM
+343 GIKDSFM
-350 NKIITA
+350 GKLITA
-356 FLDDSKSYKK
+356 FLDDAKSYSQ

-371 KLILDSILQ
+371 EIILNSILT
-380 EETKFQKLLISG
+380 EEKKFQKLLISG
-392 EREILKHIERQKSV
+392 EREILKHVVRKGEV
-406 SGIDAFNFYQTYGFP
+406 TGFDAFNFYQTYGFP

-427 ILKER
+427 VLKEQGLEIQ
-432 NMQIDDIE
+432 NIN
-440 GFESS
+440 GFEKAS
-445 FNEHS
+445 NEHS
-450 KKSATAAA
+450 KISATASA

-483 AGLREILGDHVH
+483 AGLREVLGSHVH

-501 TAERIRFD
+501 TADRIRFD
-509 FNHDTKMTDEQ
+509 FSHDMKMTDEE
-520 KRFVEDY
+520 KRAVEEY
-527 VNNGILARAEVT
+527 VNRGVEAKALVT
-539 VFEMKKDEAYS
+539 VSEMAKDEAYS
-550 EGVEG
+550 QGVEG

-564 VKVYLMKDQVGKVWS
+564 VKVYSMEDPSGKIWS
-579 KELCGGPHVKNC
+579 KELCGGPHVENC
-591 SFLSRYGT
+591 SILSTYGQ
-599 FKINKEQSSS
+599 FKIGKEQSSS
-609 AGVRRVKA
+609 AGTRRVKA
-617 VFMEKVE
+617 TFVE